1 MISITRRYLLAVTL
15 ACSSVLMAS
24 ASYAD
29 KIKVAAIYTL
39 PVEQQWISRIHKA
52 LNTAASR
59 GDIEYVYSENIA
71 NTDYERVM
79 REYAEQGMQLIVGE
93 VFGLERAARK
103 VAKDYPDTAF
113 LMGSSFTP
121 VAPNF
126 SVFDNWIHEPSYLS
140 GMVAGAVQTA
150 DRLFGVQTFTTPVVV
165 TSSSSVFTISFGVN
179 QASSMWMSEDGGL
192 PANEYQVYAIGSGPF
207 STFMTVE

>member
-59 GDIEYVYSENIA
+59 GDIEYIYSENIA

-93 VFGLERAARK
+93 VPEFRYLFMLELVHSIQFQAHCRMLI
-103 VAKDYPDTAF
+103 T
-113 LMGSSFTP
+113 
-121 VAPNF
+121 
-126 SVFDNWIHEPSYLS
+126 LS
-140 GMVAGAVQTA
+140 LQ
-150 DRLFGVQTFTTPVVV
+150 L
-165 TSSSSVFTISFGVN
+165 
-179 QASSMWMSEDGGL
+179 
-192 PANEYQVYAIGSGPF
+192 
-207 STFMTVE
+207 

>member
-1 MISITRRYLLAVTL
+1 MISITRRFLLVVTL

-103 VAKDYPDTAF
+103 VAKDY
-113 LMGSSFTP
+113 
-121 VAPNF
+121 
-126 SVFDNWIHEPSYLS
+126 HLS
-140 GMVAGAVQTA
+140 
-150 DRLFGVQTFTTPVVV
+150 RLLPQTFQFST
-165 TSSSSVFTISFGVN
+165 
-179 QASSMWMSEDGGL
+179 
-192 PANEYQVYAIGSGPF
+192 IGSTSLHISLVWLQVLPQNPI
-207 STFMTVE
+207 

>member
-1 MISITRRYLLAVTL
+1 MISITRRFLLAVTL

-113 LMGSSFTP
+113 LMGSS
-121 VAPNF
+121 
-126 SVFDNWIHEPSYLS
+126 S
-140 GMVAGAVQTA
+140 
-150 DRLFGVQTFTTPVVV
+150 RLLPQTFQFLTTGS
-165 TSSSSVFTISFGVN
+165 TSLHISLVWL
-179 QASSMWMSEDGGL
+179 QVL
-192 PANEYQVYAIGSGPF
+192 PQNPI
-207 STFMTVE
+207 